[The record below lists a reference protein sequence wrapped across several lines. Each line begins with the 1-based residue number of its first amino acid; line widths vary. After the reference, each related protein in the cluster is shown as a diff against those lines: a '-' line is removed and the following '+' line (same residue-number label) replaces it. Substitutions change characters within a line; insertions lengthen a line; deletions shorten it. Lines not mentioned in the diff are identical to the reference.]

1 MAQYIKYTCR
11 GGDTWDSIA
20 IGAYDEE
27 RLASLLIDKNRKYID
42 RLVFEGGEVIKVPI
56 IDEVDLEDSDSLPP
70 WRS

>member
-1 MAQYIKYTCR
+1 M
-11 GGDTWDSIA
+11 S
-20 IGAYDEE
+20 
-27 RLASLLIDKNRKYID
+27 SMLISNNRKYID